1 MQRACWKFLLPGL
14 FVLLASAQPTVVF
27 AQADDEPTATAPKA
41 PPEPTLD
48 DSPLLKQPETQDE
61 DFDAVLMMVKL
72 ARPKLAK
79 LYLAKVLTPKPTDA
93 LLLRLHDRHGP
104 AVFQQLANIQELRP
118 LSIQL
123 LDLVTDVFRRRGVD
137 QQRIVALIADLNGSA
152 TKREAALIALR
163 NTGPVAVPQLL
174 LQFEQVSDAK
184 QHTVLLLTLTRM
196 GRQIVPALLGA
207 LESPNDDIRA
217 VSIEA
222 LGWLRAREAI
232 PYLWYPAFGSQQ
244 TVGVQ
249 SAARS
254 ALARIFAKSDEKI
267 GTVSSFGV
275 SSQLKKIALTHYRN
289 DYRWNVAED
298 GTVPVWTWLP
308 PAGTVGVRRLSPEAA
323 SLYVGM
329 RFAKQTLELTPD
341 DAEIQALYLGY
352 ALAADRHRVGWDKPL
367 PTGPGTTHDLALTLG
382 DEVVS
387 QTLAQSLKNGRAD
400 VAIAA
405 LQVLSQTATR
415 HQITER
421 RPGRAP
427 IITALNYPDLRVQFA
442 AAATVL
448 QVDPNEPFRS
458 SGRIVSILTQALA
471 DDGAPGALVVHTNA
485 EKSRG
490 LGGYLGQMGFE
501 PHIAL
506 TGQGGF
512 RVASQRSD
520 ISLILLEIN
529 TIRWGL
535 SQTIGNLR
543 ADART
548 AGIPIVI
555 FGPNG
560 KQADVAG
567 LLDQY
572 SRLTYIVT
580 PATSEAMTAQV
591 GRFLATFKAPKLT
604 AQHRSARRQT
614 AAYWLAHIASGR
626 RNRVF
631 NIAKAENALL
641 SALNDPDLAD
651 NALVALSVVA
661 TKEVQKQFAILA
673 MNENADV
680 RHRENAALQLAFHIL
695 RFTATLDE
703 RDVLALRASWAAAT
717 DPALSTA
724 MASVLGSLKP
734 DAKRVGQRLGKFPAP
749 PIFAPTVAS
758 PPADPQPSP

>member
-1 MQRACWKFLLPGL
+1 MQRARWKLLLFGL
-14 FVLLASAQPTVVF
+14 FVLLASSPATAVF
-27 AQADDEPTATAPKA
+27 AQADDEPTAAPQA

-48 DSPLLKQPETQDE
+48 DSPLLKQPETQDD

-79 LYLAKVLTPKPTDA
+79 LYLAKVMTPKPTDE

-104 AVFQQLANIQELRP
+104 AVFLQLANMQELKP
-118 LSIQL
+118 LSTQL
-123 LDLVTDVFRRRGVD
+123 LDMVSDVFRRRGID
-137 QQRIVALIADLNGSA
+137 QKRIVALIADLNGTV
-152 TKREAALIALR
+152 TKREAALTALR
-163 NTGPVAVPQLL
+163 NIGPVAVPQLL
-174 LQFEQVSDAK
+174 LQFEKISDAR
-184 QHTVLLLTLTRM
+184 QHAVLLLTLTRM
-196 GRQIVPALLGA
+196 GRQIVPALLGT
-207 LESPNDDIRA
+207 LESPNDEIRA
-217 VSIEA
+217 VGIEA

-232 PYLWYPAFGSQQ
+232 PYLWYPAFGLQQ
-244 TVGVQ
+244 TAGVQ
-249 SAARS
+249 SAART
-254 ALARIFAKSDEKI
+254 ALARILAAPDKKI

-275 SSQLKKIALTHYRN
+275 ANQLKQIALTHYRN
-289 DYRWNVAED
+289 DYRWRAEED
-298 GTVPVWTWLP
+298 GMVPVWTWLP
-308 PAGTVGVRRLSPEAA
+308 LAATVGVRRLSPEAA

-329 RFAKQTLELTPD
+329 RFARQTLEMRPD
-341 DAEIQALYLGY
+341 DAEIQSLYLGF

-387 QTLAQSLKNGRAD
+387 NTLAQSLKNGRAD
-400 VAIAA
+400 VAIAT

-421 RPGRAP
+421 KPGRAP

-448 QVDPNEPFRS
+448 QVDPNQPFRS
-458 SGRIVSILTQALA
+458 SGRIVSILTQALT
-471 DDGAPGALVVHTNA
+471 DDGAPAALIVHTNA

-490 LGGYLGQMGFE
+490 LGSYLGQMGYD

-506 TGQGGF
+506 TGQAGF
-512 RVASQRSD
+512 RIASERSD

-535 SQTIGNLR
+535 SQTVGNLR

-560 KQADVAG
+560 KQADIAG
-567 LLDQY
+567 LLSRH

-580 PATSEAMTAQV
+580 PATADAMTSQV
-591 GRFLATFKAPKLT
+591 APFLETFKAPKLT
-604 AQHRSARRQT
+604 AQQRSARRQT

-631 NIAKAENALL
+631 NIAGAEDALL
-641 SALNDPDLAD
+641 LALNDPDLAD
-651 NALVALSVVA
+651 NALLALSAIA
-661 TKEVQKQFAILA
+661 TKEVQKQFAVLA
-673 MNENADV
+673 MNKNASD
-680 RHRENAALQLAFHIL
+680 RLRESAALQLAFHIL
-695 RFTATLDE
+695 RFSATLDE
-703 RDVLALRASWAAAT
+703 RDVLAIRASWASAA

-724 MASVLGSLKP
+724 LASVLGTLKP

-749 PIFAPTVAS
+749 PISA
-758 PPADPQPSP
+758 PPAAAQPSP